1 MKFESSPV
9 GETSDGM
16 MQIQS
21 QLANLMLKLQD
32 IKKGKEVQEEL
43 WCAKCR
49 RKGHHKYNFLA
60 YMNYVAS
67 RAPSLINTQGMP
79 WCRIFQTRVHRS

>member
-1 MKFESSPV
+1 MQQKIVSQTKALELAMKFESSPV

-32 IKKGKEVQEEL
+32 IKKGKEVQEE
-43 WCAKCR
+43 
-49 RKGHHKYNFLA
+49 
-60 YMNYVAS
+60 
-67 RAPSLINTQGMP
+67 I
-79 WCRIFQTRVHRS
+79 